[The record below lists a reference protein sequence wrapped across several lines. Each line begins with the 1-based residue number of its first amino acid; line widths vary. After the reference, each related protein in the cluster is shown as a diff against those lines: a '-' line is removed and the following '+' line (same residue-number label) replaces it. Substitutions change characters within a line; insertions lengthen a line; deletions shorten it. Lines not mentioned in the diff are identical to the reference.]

1 MHQRTISRYELKVV
15 LPLAAQRATFKFV
28 INLHK
33 QQQHKQQ
40 QQLLSNIV
48 TLTPLSKATIRKLES
63 HFKLSVPLESY
74 DSTLNYLSH

>member
-28 INLHK
+28 INL
-33 QQQHKQQ
+33 HKQQ

-63 HFKLSVPLESY
+63 HFKLSVPLES
-74 DSTLNYLSH
+74 